1 MRYRPFGRGGGALS
15 SVSVRLGAGAAMRGP
30 DFVRGLIYAALEQGV
45 NAYVLESA
53 DPVLA
58 EMVGDA
64 LSAVERELVTVAV
77 TLGAGDG
84 RRGAVRDFSPE
95 GLTHA
100 IDRVLHVSGLGW
112 IDIALL
118 DQPGENELP
127 QISLQALKA
136 QRSAGRTRMLG
147 VAGDGE
153 VMDAYVS
160 TGAFDVLATPYHVNA
175 SWQVRSRIRAARDC
189 DMTIMAYGF
198 YPSLLSRG
206 QRVAPTEAPVR
217 RGLFGFGSGRDTPAT
232 QAPPADSFAFLH
244 HVQGWTAEQL
254 CLAFVLTDPAMT
266 SVMVDVDTVERLNQ
280 IIDVPERDLPAG
292 LAAQIEMA
300 RVRSAAA

>member
-15 SVSVRLGAGAAMRGP
+15 SISVRLGASAAMRGP

-45 NAYVLESA
+45 NTYVLESA

-58 EMVGDA
+58 EMAGEA
-64 LSAVERELVTVAV
+64 LSAVERDLVTVMV

-84 RRGAVRDFSPE
+84 RRGSARDFTPE

-100 IDRVLHVSGLGW
+100 IDRVLQVSGLGW
-112 IDIALL
+112 IDVSLL
-118 DQPGENELP
+118 DEPGENELP
-127 QISLQALKA
+127 QMSLQVLKA
-136 QRSAGRTRMLG
+136 QRSAGRTRLLG

-175 SWQVRSRIRAARDC
+175 SWQVRSRIRAARER
-189 DMTIMAYGF
+189 DMAILAYGY
-198 YPSLLSRG
+198 YPSVLARG

-217 RGLFGFGSGRDTPAT
+217 RGLFGFGAGRETPAT
-232 QAPPADSFAFLH
+232 AAPPADSFAFLH
-244 HVQGWTAEQL
+244 YVQGWTAEQL

-266 SVMVDVDTVERLNQ
+266 SVMVDVDTVERLTQ

-292 LAAQIEMA
+292 LAAQVEMA

>member
-15 SVSVRLGAGAAMRGP
+15 SVSVRLGVAAAIRGP
-30 DFVRGLIYAALEQGV
+30 DFVRSLIYAALEQGV

-58 EMVGDA
+58 GMVGDA

-84 RRGAVRDFSPE
+84 RRGSLRDFSPE

-100 IDRVLHVSGLGW
+100 IDRVLNVSGLGW
-112 IDIALL
+112 IDVSLL

-136 QRSAGRTRMLG
+136 QRSADRTRMLG

-175 SWQVRSRIRAARDC
+175 PWSVRSRIRAARER
-189 DMTIMAYGF
+189 DMTILAYDF
-198 YPSLLSRG
+198 YPSVLSRG
-206 QRVAPTEAPVR
+206 PRVAISAPPAR
-217 RGLFGFGSGRDTPAT
+217 RGLFGLGSSRG
-232 QAPPADSFAFLH
+232 APDAAAGSADAFAFLH
-244 HVQGWTAEQL
+244 CVQGWTAEQL
-254 CLAFVLTDPAMT
+254 CLGFVLTDPAMT

-280 IIDVPERDLPAG
+280 IIDVPERDLPSG

>member
-45 NAYVLESA
+45 NASVLESA

-58 EMVGDA
+58 EMVGEA
-64 LSAVERELVTVAV
+64 LSAVERDLVTVAV

-84 RRGAVRDFSPE
+84 RRGAVRDFSPG

-112 IDIALL
+112 IDISLL

-127 QISLQALKA
+127 QVSLQALKA

-175 SWQVRSRIRAARDC
+175 SWQVRSRIRAARDY

-206 QRVAPTEAPVR
+206 QRVAPAEAPVR

-232 QAPPADSFAFLH
+232 QAPPTDSFAFLH
-244 HVQGWTAEQL
+244 QVQGWTAEQL